1 MNKLLIT
8 VLTITLITSSFQA
21 AKANPG
27 LNSPLTTKLHE
38 VSEDEVI
45 IKYKKVSTLTP
56 KTESEDT
63 VSEDQFLNEF
73 GQGRKFRK
81 LARHKKKRISRT
93 SKFAVVK
100 LDKKLKK
107 DSIKSLV
114 KKLNGKKFKNT
125 NYEVEAVFAN
135 NLYEISG
142 STSDY
147 TTIVNDPLA
156 YQQLSLKQL
165 DPQQLWQY
173 TKGEDAVVAVIDT
186 GVDYNHEDLKDN
198 IWNNVDEIAGNGIDD
213 DKNGYVDDTRGW
225 DFVDNAG
232 FNCISSEDCNG
243 EDNNPMD
250 VNTHGTHVSGI
261 IAANQNNNVGISGI
275 APKAKIMPLRAGY
288 STGASA
294 FLSTSDIIQ
303 AITYAIDNDADVIN
317 MSFAGAELDVLDD
330 ILDLADSVGI
340 VLVAAAGN
348 NGSSTPTYPAA
359 LPQVIAVGS
368 IADNDTKSSFSNY
381 GTWVDIVAPG
391 SWIMSTTPGN
401 QYGIK
406 SGTSMA
412 SPHVAGIAALI
423 KSKNKLRKLSSAE
436 TRSLIMSSTYP
447 TTFFI
452 YPGSPE
458 KVGGVSANVKF
469 TLGVD
474 SITMPAQAL
483 TTELVSVTGSGS
495 DYDSEIVG
503 YEWSSDV
510 DGYLGSDKNI
520 TLSNLALGTHTI
532 SLKVQNANGEWSSPA
547 YKALTVRETRSTG
560 TFNLADTI
568 KYKFAKNKST
578 FFVQAGSKNL
588 REIKAYKWVSSK
600 DGNVSNSRSLA
611 KYSLSRGYHKL
622 SLMIQD
628 KEGNWSKPLERVVL
642 I

>member
-8 VLTITLITSSFQA
+8 VLTITLLTSSFQA

-27 LNSPLTTKLHE
+27 LNAPLTSKLHE
-38 VSEDEVI
+38 VAEDEIIIRYKQVSTTSPKTASED
-45 IKYKKVSTLTP
+45 SN
-56 KTESEDT
+56 
-63 VSEDQFLNEF
+63 SEDQFLNQF

-81 LARHKKKRISRT
+81 LARHKKKKINRT

-107 DSIKSLV
+107 DSVKALV

-125 NYEVEAVFAN
+125 NFEVEAVYTN

-156 YQQLSLKQL
+156 FQQLNLKQL

-186 GVDYNHEDLKDN
+186 GVDYNHEDLREN
-198 IWNNVDEIAGNGIDD
+198 IWNNSDEIAGNGIDD

-232 FNCISSEDCNG
+232 FNCISSEDCSG

-250 VNTHGTHVSGI
+250 VNSHGTHVSGI

-275 APKAKIMPLRAGY
+275 APKAKIMALRAGY

-294 FLSTSDIIQ
+294 YLTTSDIIQ
-303 AITYAIDNDADVIN
+303 AVTYAIDNDADVIN
-317 MSFAGAELDVLDD
+317 MSFAGSELDVLDD
-330 ILDLADSVGI
+330 ILDLANSVGI
-340 VLVAAAGN
+340 VLIAAAGN

-391 SWIMSTTPGN
+391 SWIMSTNPGSK
-401 QYGIK
+401 YGIK

-412 SPHVAGIAALI
+412 APHVAGIAALI

-436 TRSLIMSSTYP
+436 TRSLIMSSVYP

-452 YPGSPE
+452 YPGSVE
-458 KVGGVSANVKF
+458 KVGGVSANVQF
-469 TLGVD
+469 DLGVD
-474 SITMPAQAL
+474 SITMPTQAL
-483 TTELVSVTGSGS
+483 PTEIVTVTGSGS
-495 DYDSEIVG
+495 DYDSEIVA

-510 DGYLGSDKNI
+510 DGYLGGDKNI
-520 TLSNLALGTHTI
+520 TLSNLNLGTHTI
-532 SLKVQNANGEWSSPA
+532 SLKVQNANGEWSLPA
-547 YKALTVRETRSTG
+547 YKALTVSETRSTG

-568 KYKFAKNKST
+568 KYKFAKNKSA
-578 FFVQAGSKNL
+578 FFVKAGAKNL
-588 REIKAYKWVSSK
+588 KQIQAYKWVSSK
-600 DGNVSNSRSLA
+600 DGNVSNSKSLS

-628 KEGNWSKPLERVVL
+628 KVGNWSKPLERVVL